1 MFPRVQSSSQKSR
14 PNGIWRKKTEHSKK
28 FLKMQP
34 KYEWWKC
41 SNNPQDEKIVIVCK
55 TIVFSGEQKI
65 FLILVKDWKVDSKF
79 GGRHFFLWRGARV
92 EELEKDTTFFICCIY
107 QSLILQQFSN
117 TVSNVH
123 ENQKRRPKTDVK

>member
-14 PNGIWRKKTEHSKK
+14 PNGIWRKKLYTARNFSR
-28 FLKMQP
+28 
-34 KYEWWKC
+34 C
-41 SNNPQDEKIVIVCK
+41 SQSMNGENVQIIHRTKKIVIVCK